1 MATINS
7 RFAYYDR
14 HYRRM
19 IGNYNITPLEAFG
32 VFMKFLKEFKF
43 IGTFHYYLNQK
54 YGSFSQY
61 YKKYFL
67 KRTAHYQSYC
77 DNYVGIFR
85 GKIIYNW
92 FEDTVLLFPFAYN
105 DEGDLRLYGNIPY
118 TRIQYLKE
126 FWHLYCQENKI
137 TDSII
142 LVNKEEN
149 DEKDIGNTRR
159 TWQVILEECGFRI

>member
-1 MATINS
+1 MATIDS
-7 RFAYYDR
+7 RFVHYDM

-19 IGNYNITPLEAFG
+19 IGNYDITPLEAFE

-67 KRTAHYQSYC
+67 KRTVHYQSYS
-77 DNYVGIFR
+77 DNSHSIF
-85 GKIIYNW
+85 GEKFVYNW
-92 FEDTVLLFPFAYN
+92 FEDTFLLFPFAYN
-105 DEGDLRLYGNIPY
+105 DEGVFRPYGISY
-118 TRIQYLKE
+118 DRIRYLKE
-126 FWHLYCQENKI
+126 FWYLYCQENKI

-149 DEKDIGNTRR
+149 NERNIGDTIKKWEK
-159 TWQVILEECGFRI
+159 ILENCGYSI

>member
-7 RFAYYDR
+7 RFAHYDM

-19 IGNYNITPLEAFG
+19 IGNYDITPLEAFG

-77 DNYVGIFR
+77 DTDDSIFR

-105 DEGDLRLYGNIPY
+105 DEGDFSLYGNISY
-118 TRIQYLKE
+118 TRIQYLIE
-126 FWHLYCQENKI
+126 F
-137 TDSII
+137 
-142 LVNKEEN
+142 
-149 DEKDIGNTRR
+149 
-159 TWQVILEECGFRI
+159 

>member
-1 MATINS
+1 MATIDT
-7 RFAYYDR
+7 RFVYYDM

-19 IGNYNITPLEAFG
+19 IGNYDITPLEAFET
-32 VFMKFLKEFKF
+32 FMKFLKEFKF

-61 YKKYFL
+61 YKKFFL
-67 KRTAHYQSYC
+67 KRTAHYQSYS
-77 DNYVGIFR
+77 DNSHSIFG
-85 GKIIYNW
+85 GKCLYNW
-92 FEDTVLLFPFAYN
+92 FEDTFLLFPFAYN

-126 FWHLYCQENKI
+126 FWYLYCQENKI

-142 LVNKEEN
+142 LVDKEEN
-149 DEKDIGNTRR
+149 DEKDIGDTRR
-159 TWQVILEECGFRI
+159 TWQAILEECGFRI

>member
-1 MATINS
+1 MATIDS
-7 RFAYYDR
+7 RFVYYDA

-19 IGNYNITPLEAFG
+19 IGNYDITPLEAFG

-77 DNYVGIFR
+77 DTDDSIFR

-105 DEGDLRLYGNIPY
+105 DEGDFSLYGNIPY

-126 FWHLYCQENKI
+126 FWYLYCQENKI

-142 LVNKEEN
+142 LANKEEN
-149 DEKDIGNTRR
+149 DEKDIGDSIKN
-159 TWQVILEECGFRI
+159 GKKY